1 MPMIQ
6 NTVSEIGK
14 DIVINEDTKKQ
25 KIVEIFSDQN
35 TRAILSAIVT
45 KSKSASEIS
54 DESKIPLNTVYRKLH
69 RLVEN
74 RMIAI
79 SGCID
84 TRGRRNYLYK
94 SKIRSLRMAF
104 TNEGLAIH
112 VITNGTCKI
121 CAQQN

>member
-1 MPMIQ
+1 MIQ
-6 NTVSEIGK
+6 NTISEITK
-14 DIVINEDTKKQ
+14 DIEINEDTKKQ
-25 KIVEIFSDQN
+25 RIVEIFSDQN
-35 TRAILSAIVT
+35 TSTILSAIVT

-54 DESKIPLNTVYRKLH
+54 DEIKIPLSTVYRKLH
-69 RLVEN
+69 QLVEN

-94 SKIRSLRMAF
+94 SKIRSLQMAF
-104 TNEGLAIH
+104 TNEGLAIQ
-112 VITNGTCKI
+112 VIANGTCKI